1 MKIRDIIQER
11 LDYREVRN
19 WTPQQWSEW
28 LDSQLQAGQIAKAD
42 WTDAKD
48 AVNRQVERV
57 ASDATKVYLQMD
69 QVAREPYSDL
79 YWAQPHGLHELGKA
93 EKTAIKSP
101 DGPFKKAILDLVT
114 TYKPLKAKLDQL
126 KPLIVTATQ
135 QRTAIKAQ
143 QATQRQAEEGSAAAL
158 VDALKEN
165 RTQYVEEA
173 RKRALTYIT
182 DTQRRITERGGA
194 DRVAPDPDRGMRRDD
209 PKAYEKAQ
217 QKRAWVEMIM
227 KQDPD
232 DYAERE
238 ARASGD
244 SYDAWVYKLVQ
255 KIGKP
260 VTSADVAGD
269 PWTGSTISVTTNDG
283 EQQTWRTQM
292 ILNTSK
298 LGKVFNQF
306 PTRKMK

>member
-1 MKIRDIIQER
+1 MKIREIIKER
-11 LDYREVRN
+11 LDYREVRS
-19 WTPQQWSEW
+19 WTPQQWSQW

-42 WTDAKD
+42 WGDTKD
-48 AVNRQVERV
+48 AINRQVER
-57 ASDATKVYLQMD
+57 AANEATKVYLQMD
-69 QVAREPYSDL
+69 QTAREPYSDL
-79 YWAQPHGLHELGKA
+79 YWDQPHGLHELGKT
-93 EKTAIKSP
+93 EKTAVKSP
-101 DGPFKKAILDLVT
+101 DGPFKQAMLNLVA

-135 QRTAIKAQ
+135 QRTAAKAQ
-143 QATQRQAEEGSAAAL
+143 QATQRKAQEGSAAAL

-173 RKRALTYIT
+173 RKRALAYIT
-182 DTQRRITERGGA
+182 DTQRRITERGGPDA
-194 DRVAPDPDRGMRRDD
+194 VAPDPDRGMRKDD
-209 PKAYEKAQ
+209 PRAYEKAQ

-227 KQDPD
+227 KQAPD
-232 DYAERE
+232 DYANQE
-238 ARASGD
+238 AQASGD

-260 VTSADVAGD
+260 VTQAQVSGD

-283 EQQTWRTQM
+283 EQQTWNTKM